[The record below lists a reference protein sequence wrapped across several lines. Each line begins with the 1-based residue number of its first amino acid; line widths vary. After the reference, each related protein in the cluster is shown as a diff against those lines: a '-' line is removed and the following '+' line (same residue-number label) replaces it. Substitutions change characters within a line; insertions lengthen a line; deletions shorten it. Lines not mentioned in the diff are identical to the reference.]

1 MFGLY
6 IYIYD
11 IKFNN
16 RIGFS
21 FAKVK
26 AIFGSDG
33 KWIYTIKDQ
42 CGENLYKCGGIIDGV
57 FIVQLLSVL

>member
-1 MFGLY
+1 MC
-6 IYIYD
+6 
-11 IKFNN
+11 NN

-21 FAKVK
+21 FAKVI